1 MTNEL
6 KIPSETP
13 KTLEELIQDSWTLMP
28 AELKASVPAL
38 YSQEEVKDP
47 IVQAKYFTP
56 WSNWTWYVLEYDGE
70 DLCFGLVDGFE
81 RELGYFSLS
90 ELSAIRGPGGL
101 RIERDLYF
109 DPTPLSTVRGDRA
122 PS

>member
-1 MTNEL
+1 MTQQAPERTNEAR
-6 KIPSETP
+6 S
-13 KTLEELIQDSWTLMP
+13 LEQLIQESWTLMP
-28 AELKASVPAL
+28 TELKASVPAL
-38 YSQEEVKDP
+38 CSQEEVADP
-47 IVQAKYFTP
+47 IVRAKYFTP

>member
-1 MTNEL
+1 MTQQAPDRTDEALNL
-6 KIPSETP
+6 KQ
-13 KTLEELIQDSWTLMP
+13 LIQESWTLMP
-28 AELKASVPAL
+28 AELKASIPAL

-47 IVQAKYFTP
+47 IVRAKYFTP

-90 ELSAIRGPGGL
+90 ELSAIRGPRGL

-109 DPTPLSTVRGDRA
+109 DMTPLSTVRGDRA